1 MKIGLID
8 VDNTGFPNLALMK
21 IARYH
26 TIVEDS
32 VSWYSPFD
40 TYDIVYMSKVFMFT
54 PDYPYPIIN
63 ADKVVKGGT
72 GYDMYTTLPSYIDRL
87 QPLYSLYPYINTR
100 TAYGFIT
107 RGCPNKCKWCVVPKK
122 EGNVHPY
129 MDVEDIAIDCRNNL
143 ILMDNN
149 ILASDYGITQIE
161 KIVAHGYR
169 VDFNQAL
176 DARLVTPS
184 IAQLLSQVR
193 FIDVIRFG
201 CDTPAQIGECENA
214 MRMID
219 HYHGKP
225 RKYLLYTMIGTDIEE
240 AYHRLSHFRENKHVR
255 IAAQPF
261 RDPNNPNQTIPQWQ
275 RDMARWS
282 MRRELYAKCDFKDF
296 SPRKRFTCRE
306 YFNEHQLMTAI

>member
-8 VDNTGFPNLALMK
+8 VDGGKFPNLALMK
-21 IARYH
+21 ISAYH
-26 TIVEDS
+26 KAKGDIVE
-32 VSWYSPFD
+32 WANHFFEN
-40 TYDIVYMSKVFMFT
+40 YDRVYKSKIFNFT
-54 PDYPYPIIN
+54 PDDATPF
-63 ADKVVKGGT
+63 DCEVVKGGT
-72 GYDMYTTLPSYIDRL
+72 GYDITSKLPKEIDDMH
-87 QPLYSLYPYINTR
+87 PDYSIYPQVDSK

-107 RGCPNKCKWCVVPKK
+107 RGCPNKCGWCIVPKK

-129 MDVEDIAIDCRNNL
+129 MDVEDIAVDGRKNL

-149 ILASDYGITQIE
+149 ILASSYGIMQIE

-201 CDTPAQIGECENA
+201 CDTPAQIKECENA

-225 RKYLLYTMIGTDIEE
+225 RKYLLYTMIGPDIEE
-240 AYHRLSHFRENKHVR
+240 AYHRLSHFRGQTHVR

-282 MRRELYAKCDFKDF
+282 MRRELYAKCDFKEYR
-296 SPRKRFTCRE
+296 PRKGFTCRE
-306 YFNEHQLMTAI
+306 YFNPKQTAI

>member
-8 VDNTGFPNLALMK
+8 VDSTGFPNLALMK

-54 PDYPYPIIN
+54 PDYPYPITN
-63 ADKVVKGGT
+63 ADKIVKGGT
-72 GYDMYTTLPSYIDRL
+72 GYDIHAALPSYIDNL
-87 QPLYSLYPYINTR
+87 QPLYSLYPYINNR

-107 RGCPNKCKWCVVPKK
+107 RGCPNKCGWCIVPKK

-129 MDVEDIAIDCRNNL
+129 MDVEDIAVDGRKNL

-149 ILASDYGITQIE
+149 ILASSYGIMQIE

-201 CDTPAQIGECENA
+201 CDTPAQIKECENA

-225 RKYLLYTMIGTDIEE
+225 RKYLLYTMIGPDIEE
-240 AYHRLSHFRENKHVR
+240 AYHRLSHFRGQTHVR

-282 MRRELYAKCDFKDF
+282 MRRELYAKCDFKEYR
-296 SPRKRFTCRE
+296 PRKGFTCRE
-306 YFNEHQLMTAI
+306 YFNPKQTAI

>member
-1 MKIGLID
+1 MNIGLID
-8 VDNTGFPNLALMK
+8 VDSTGFPNLALMK

-26 TIVEDS
+26 TIVGDT
-32 VSWYSPFD
+32 VGWYTPFD
-40 TYDIVYMSKVFMFT
+40 TYDIVYMSKVFIFT
-54 PDYPYPIIN
+54 PDYPHPITNTGTII
-63 ADKVVKGGT
+63 KGGT
-72 GYDMYTTLPSYIDRL
+72 GYDMHSTLPPHIDKL
-87 QPLYSLYPYINTR
+87 QPLYSLYPYIDHR

-107 RGCPNKCKWCVVPKK
+107 RGCPNKCKWCIVPKK
-122 EGNVHPY
+122 EGNVKPY
-129 MDVEDIAIDCRNNL
+129 MDVEDIAIDGRKNL

-149 ILASDYGITQIE
+149 ILASSYGIMQIE

-201 CDTPAQIGECENA
+201 CDTPAQIGECEKA

-219 HYHGKP
+219 HYRGTP
-225 RKYLLYTMIGTDIEE
+225 RKYILYTIIGADINE
-240 AYHRLSHFRENKHVR
+240 AYNRLSHFRGNTHVR

-261 RDPNNPNQTIPQWQ
+261 RDPNNPRQVIPQWQ
-275 RDMARWS
+275 KDMAHWS
-282 MRRELYAKCDFKDF
+282 MRRELWTTCDFKDF
-296 SPRKRFTCRE
+296 SPRKRFVCSK
-306 YFNEHQLMTAI
+306 YFTNN